1 MAEHQD
7 PNRRRAYDFDMDE
20 DWDVEKVLFA
30 EKKPPEP
37 PKVETP
43 PVYDHTRR
51 LPEQPVGAQMHRA
64 PRKRKSR
71 RNMRGWL
78 LLSAMVLVVLLV
90 VGGLVML
97 AVAVITPEAEV
108 EVTTE
113 ATEPTEPP
121 EQVIDRLLAK
131 AEPLAQS
138 YDYDTAIGILQEF
151 GADWQQQPL
160 LADAYRR
167 YNDAKSEC
175 VRYEDTT
182 QTTHI
187 FFHSLIVDTARA
199 FDGDNKTNGYNQYMT
214 TVDEFKA
221 MLEELYKRDF
231 VLVRI
236 HDIAVEQTNP
246 DGTTSYVQGDIYLP
260 PGKKPLII
268 SQDDVNYYEYMVDS
282 DGDKLPD
289 AGGDGFAN
297 RLVIGED
304 GKPTCQYIT
313 AAGETVCGDY
323 DMVPILDKFVEEHP
337 DFSYRGA
344 KAIIAVTG
352 YEGVYGYHTHPEWK
366 EIIGIDEYDK
376 ECQAAREMTKCLKE
390 NGYEIASHSYGHPS
404 YGEHS
409 VDEVAADVQKWEDQV
424 QPIVGDTDIFIYPYG
439 ADIAGVEDYSGGKFE
454 AMYAAGYRYF
464 CNVDSTKYWVQI
476 KQSYVRQ
483 GRRNLDG
490 YRMWWNPELLDD
502 LFNVQELFDPARPTP
517 VPSIV

>member
-1 MAEHQD
+1 MSENRD
-7 PNRRRAYDFDMDE
+7 PERRPAAYDFDAE
-20 DWDVEKVLFA
+20 PEWDVEKELFG
-30 EKKPPEP
+30 KKEPEP
-37 PKVETP
+37 PKLETP
-43 PVYDHTRR
+43 YPDHTRR

-64 PRKRKSR
+64 PRKRKRR
-71 RNMRGWL
+71 RNVRGWL
-78 LLSAMVLVVLLV
+78 VLAATAMVVLLV
-90 VGGLVML
+90 VGGLVSL
-97 AVAVITPEAEV
+97 AVAVITPE
-108 EVTTE
+108 TE
-113 ATEPTEPP
+113 SLPSTEPTEPTLPP
-121 EQVIDRLLAK
+121 EEVAAELLEK
-131 AEPLAQS
+131 AEPLAMS
-138 YDYDTAIGILQEF
+138 YDYDAAIAVLEQF
-151 GADWQQQPL
+151 GTDWQQQPK

-167 YNDAKSEC
+167 YTDAKSTC

-199 FDGDNKTNGYNQYMT
+199 FDGDNETNGYNQYMT

-221 MLEELYKRDF
+221 MLEELYKRNF

-236 HDIAVEQTNP
+236 HDIAVEQTDAN
-246 DGTTSYVQGDIYLP
+246 GATSYVQGDIYLP
-260 PGKKPLII
+260 PEKKPLII

-297 RLVIGED
+297 RLVIGDD

-313 AAGETVCGDY
+313 AEGETVYGDY
-323 DMVPILDKFVEEHP
+323 DLVPILDKFVEEHP

-390 NGYEIASHSYGHPS
+390 NGYEIASHSFGHPS

-409 VDEVAADVQKWEDQV
+409 VDEVAEDVQKWEEQV

-439 ADIAGVEDYSGGKFE
+439 ADIAGVEDYSGGKYE

-476 KQSYVRQ
+476 KQNYVRQ

-490 YRMWWNPELLDD
+490 YRMWWNPELLED
-502 LFNVQELFDPARPTP
+502 LFDVQEIFDPARPTP